1 MSVRVCCRCRSTKSA
16 RRAINF
22 RFVFPAARR
31 FASSVHDAQHM
42 LLLVCGCCCFTHTQH
57 RVPINQT
64 REWCGT
70 RALVVSLVAC
80 CTNEPTNTKKHTQ
93 HTQHE
98 YNYTHAA
105 PAACFGEGRALI
117 AGASYACNASVNDRR
132 QYVPRRRAGSR
143 IVDAKSARRT
153 VVVVH
158 RHIAFTTRS
167 PRAMKINVQS
177 ARE

>member
-1 MSVRVCCRCRSTKSA
+1 MRGARSISDLYSPPRGASLRPFMMRSICFCWCAAAVALHTLNIASQSTKHANGAERA
-16 RRAINF
+16 RSWSR
-22 RFVFPAARR
+22 
-31 FASSVHDAQHM
+31 
-42 LLLVCGCCCFTHTQH
+42 LLLV
-57 RVPINQT
+57 
-64 REWCGT
+64 
-70 RALVVSLVAC
+70 A
-80 CTNEPTNTKKHTQ
+80 PTNQQIQKKHTQ

-105 PAACFGEGRALI
+105 PAACFGEGRAHI

-132 QYVPRRRAGSR
+132 QYVPRLRAGSR